1 MRLRIVI
8 TYLIGI
14 TTFFSCN
21 HKSFDLNNNVEE
33 IISITID
40 SLSFPLPPLPE
51 IVNDSLVS
59 GSISEKTK
67 DSLKE
72 VRMKV
77 AIYPLISLGSSEDFL
92 KLKGNKL
99 SLNKTLENSIN
110 KISKHNVVIADTL
123 VLKKTIDWKEYDLL
137 YRFSKVNF
145 NSDSTCITSVGLS
158 RSGLWGQGYDIY
170 YEKKGGNWKIIKLYK
185 TEKW

>member
-8 TYLIGI
+8 IYLIGI

-33 IISITID
+33 IISITVD

-67 DSLKE
+67 DSLKK
-72 VRMKV
+72 VRMK
-77 AIYPLISLGSSEDFL
+77 
-92 KLKGNKL
+92 
-99 SLNKTLENSIN
+99 
-110 KISKHNVVIADTL
+110 
-123 VLKKTIDWKEYDLL
+123 
-137 YRFSKVNF
+137 
-145 NSDSTCITSVGLS
+145 
-158 RSGLWGQGYDIY
+158 
-170 YEKKGGNWKIIKLYK
+170 
-185 TEKW
+185 